1 MKRFISAI
9 LPAVMLATTLTSVS
23 ALDAHSNIENISSNS
38 FAPSVEAY
46 NIGHGEFRA
55 QPSSSQEMIVLSNV
69 DSGIE
74 LNLYS
79 SAGIYTDNA
88 NTYYLNVMEDTFL
101 KVSAV
106 DIDLC
111 KPDEME
117 EILNLYDVNEE
128 LRKDLREDSEDAI
141 KNSESKIV
149 TIYTPSSNAS
159 LRSTEPPHYYTY
171 NGAMMKD
178 EIYVTTD
185 KKVDGRTMATGS
197 AVLNV
202 AQNIAV
208 SNFFSYV
215 DGSETLS
222 STVKLFSK
230 GVSLFSVIKNLID
243 SISFTADSGN
253 YIKFKT
259 EYDLSIKYTSVD
271 QHDGKG
277 FQLGAKTM
285 SADFHYGEFKV
296 QLYNADPNGNAGYES
311 WTEDAPGF
319 EGVQSTP
326 GYTNGCAAYAY
337 GASGGGYLYQED
349 LFWVIHAQT
358 FNP

>member
-1 MKRFISAI
+1 
-9 LPAVMLATTLTSVS
+9 
-23 ALDAHSNIENISSNS
+23 
-38 FAPSVEAY
+38 
-46 NIGHGEFRA
+46 
-55 QPSSSQEMIVLSNV
+55 
-69 DSGIE
+69 
-74 LNLYS
+74 
-79 SAGIYTDNA
+79 
-88 NTYYLNVMEDTFL
+88 
-101 KVSAV
+101 
-106 DIDLC
+106 
-111 KPDEME
+111 ME
-117 EILNLYDVNEE
+117 EILSLYNFNEE
-128 LRKDLREDSEDAI
+128 LKKDLREDSQDALE
-141 KNSESKIV
+141 NYESKIV
-149 TIYTPSSNAS
+149 TIYTPSSNSS
-159 LRSTEPPHYYTY
+159 LRSTRTPHYYTY

-185 KKVDGRTMATGS
+185 KEVDGRSMATGS

-202 AQNIAV
+202 AQNIAT
-208 SNFFSYV
+208 SEFFSYV

-230 GVSLFSVIKNLID
+230 GVSLFTVIKDFID
-243 SISFTADSGN
+243 SIRFTADSGN
-253 YIKFKT
+253 YIKFYT

-285 SADFHYGEFKV
+285 SADFHYGEFKT
-296 QLYNADPNGNAGYES
+296 QLYNADPNGNAGYER

-326 GYTNGCAAYAY
+326 GYENGCAAYAY